1 MGSCVNKCPQN
12 DIDRKIIKERIRVW
26 LFKDFMKEEHLYFSI
41 YLYFFA
47 YHLFGERETADS
59 DQYFFSSRGGRA
71 IEILPVRQPCPPAIF
86 LLLVEMTGK
95 AIVKDFSLDCSA
107 SCYK

>member
-1 MGSCVNKCPQN
+1 
-12 DIDRKIIKERIRVW
+12 
-26 LFKDFMKEEHLYFSI
+26 MKEEHLYFSI

-47 YHLFGERETADS
+47 YHLFGERGLETLINI
-59 DQYFFSSRGGRA
+59 FFSSRGGRA
-71 IEILPVRQPCPPAIF
+71 IEILPVRQPYPTAIF
-86 LLLVEMTGK
+86 LLLLEMTGK